1 MAFNICRFK
10 WWPTVQGGVR
20 ILRQINHQKDVVITT
35 LSGRTVQKKQ
45 NNNNDKKGF
54 CHYVYE
60 FKTIYLQLVNKKRS
74 VQMYLCD
81 C

>member
-1 MAFNICRFK
+1 MVAHSTRRSLNSEANQPPEGCGYYY
-10 WWPTVQGGVR
+10 VVR
-20 ILRQINHQKDVVITT
+20 QNSAKEAKQQQQ
-35 LSGRTVQKKQ
+35 QKK
-45 NNNNDKKGF
+45 F

>member
-1 MAFNICRFK
+1 MVAHSTRRSSNSEANQPPEGCGYYY
-10 WWPTVQGGVR
+10 VVR
-20 ILRQINHQKDVVITT
+20 QNSAKEAKTT
-35 LSGRTVQKKQ
+35 TTTKKV
-45 NNNNDKKGF
+45 
-54 CHYVYE
+54 CHYLYE

>member
-1 MAFNICRFK
+1 MVAHSTRRSLNSEANQSPEGYGYYYVF
-10 WWPTVQGGVR
+10 
-20 ILRQINHQKDVVITT
+20 RQNSVKEAKQQQ
-35 LSGRTVQKKQ
+35 RQKK
-45 NNNNDKKGF
+45 F